1 MCNSCMCFFSSVF
14 YLKAKTN
21 RWKPALFWRFRSEAE
36 WRYHVRGHNDRSAR
50 LSVTDVVRGE
60 TALLNWET
68 KKRRRRAG
76 RVWICPRGGEAALT
90 ETCPGKRRRR
100 LPATSSRRIFLIRA
114 NVRTASSRASSICST
129 TTTWSRWVHD
139 HLRCSCHNV

>member
-1 MCNSCMCFFSSVF
+1 MFFLAVCFI
-14 YLKAKTN
+14 LKLKQTVKN
-21 RWKPALFWRFRSEAE
+21 QIYFEGFDRKRSGS
-36 WRYHVRGHNDRSAR
+36 YHVRGHDHDDRSAR

-68 KKRRRRAG
+68 KKKRRRRAG

-100 LPATSSRRIFLIRA
+100 LPAASSRRIFLIRA

-129 TTTWSRWVHD
+129 TTTWSR
-139 HLRCSCHNV
+139 